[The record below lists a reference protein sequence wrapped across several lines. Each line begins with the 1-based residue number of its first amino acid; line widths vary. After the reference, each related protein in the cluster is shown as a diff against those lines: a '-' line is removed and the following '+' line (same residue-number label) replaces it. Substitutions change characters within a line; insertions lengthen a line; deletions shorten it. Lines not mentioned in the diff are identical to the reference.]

1 MAGKIDRLYVIARS
15 GKRTL
20 KSMKFRYLS
29 KSIFANC
36 KGDNESYEYVNFRG
50 AHFSRS
56 AYRKAHFKGCD
67 FWGTTFKKCKF
78 NDTVFQDCVFQ
89 GCKFKDC
96 DFTGAKIQ
104 YSAIVNTNTEECK
117 GLVWDASTVLLKQ
130 YPEVECTKE
139 FLAVLENM
147 KTDPDLRKTKVLWI
161 SDKKLNHLNLF
172 MLRRKYS
179 EHQIEA
185 YLNQLTRRDIKML
198 TTYGSMNF
206 GLNKLIK
213 SRILQ

>member
-1 MAGKIDRLYVIARS
+1 MTGKIDRLYIVARS

-50 AHFSRS
+50 AHFSKS
-56 AYRKAHFKGCD
+56 SYRKAHFKGCD

-117 GLVWDASTVLLKQ
+117 GLALDGSTVFLKQ

-139 FLAVLENM
+139 FLAALENM

-172 MLRRKYS
+172 LLRRKYS
-179 EHQIEA
+179 EHQIEE

>member
-1 MAGKIDRLYVIARS
+1 MTGKIDRLYIVARS

-50 AHFSRS
+50 AHFSKS
-56 AYRKAHFKGCD
+56 SYRKAHFKGCD

-104 YSAIVNTNTEECK
+104 YSAIVNTNTEACK
-117 GLVWDASTVLLKQ
+117 GLVLDASTAFLKQ

-139 FLAVLENM
+139 FLAALENM

-172 MLRRKYS
+172 LLRRKYS
-179 EHQIEA
+179 EHQIEE

-206 GLNKLIK
+206 RLNKLIK

>member
-1 MAGKIDRLYVIARS
+1 MTGKIDRLYIVARS

-50 AHFSRS
+50 AHFSKS
-56 AYRKAHFKGCD
+56 SYRKAHIKGCD
-67 FWGTTFKKCKF
+67 FWGTTFNKCKF
-78 NDTVFQDCVFQ
+78 NDTVFQNCVFQ

-104 YSAIVNTNTEECK
+104 YSAIVNTNTEACK
-117 GLVWDASTVLLKQ
+117 GLVLDASTAFLKQ

-139 FLAVLENM
+139 FLAALENM

-172 MLRRKYS
+172 LLRRKYS
-179 EHQIEA
+179 EHQIEE